1 MSDPTTDR
9 WAQQLGLVATPLFG
23 RERPDAAMHHLAV
36 LDGVRASFLLSRES
50 DEDTSAAADWAW
62 SSDVRHHI
70 LLKQQQIIV
79 TRVSGTK
86 ETFERQSVESKLID
100 FLNYLEVDSDAQKIV
115 GAIDHLLRLFR
126 RHRAALRQFNT
137 KQPPDLQSF
146 LYLLAIAETTDA
158 IAAHHDSE
166 TLIKDYSLTGWD
178 PQLLNDHYVSRFVE
192 EVLLSS
198 TSMRRLL
205 TPLTVR
211 HAGGALFQE
220 AQAEILSDPIQM
232 TLFGLANAAP
242 QQIDLTRLGVYYTP
256 PGLARTLTEIAIEP
270 HLRRDTI
277 SINDPACG
285 SGIFLC
291 EAIRTLQRRGY
302 AGKIT
307 LVGSDISPQA
317 VQMAKFSIACALM
330 DWPGNKVQWNVESS
344 DFFDALITNRKFL
357 VVLMNPPF
365 LSWDA
370 LTEEQRKFVRG
381 VLGSSFAGK
390 PDLSTAF
397 IQESLGHLAPGG
409 TLATLIPRGVIDSK
423 RGSKWRN
430 DILLHNEVKTHRDV
444 RRTRPVSPCY
454 GEHRRRRV
462 SASAYCSASTH

>member
-1 MSDPTTDR
+1 
-9 WAQQLGLVATPLFG
+9 
-23 RERPDAAMHHLAV
+23 MHHLAV

-242 QQIDLTRLGVYYTP
+242 PALGFSLP
-256 PGLARTLTEIAIEP
+256 FLARAREGRADRQQSNPHSGPRATRDQSDPLAPAGRRCGNFVFAIVRFWWRPSSPARVHLIARISRARVRRVP
-270 HLRRDTI
+270 TRRAPPADRPAQSAWAAVGRRRHLVL
-277 SINDPACG
+277 AEFVWG
-285 SGIFLC
+285 
-291 EAIRTLQRRGY
+291 RTLALGRI
-302 AGKIT
+302 A
-307 LVGSDISPQA
+307 A
-317 VQMAKFSIACALM
+317 NESIM
-330 DWPGNKVQWNVESS
+330 
-344 DFFDALITNRKFL
+344 
-357 VVLMNPPF
+357 
-365 LSWDA
+365 
-370 LTEEQRKFVRG
+370 
-381 VLGSSFAGK
+381 
-390 PDLSTAF
+390 
-397 IQESLGHLAPGG
+397 
-409 TLATLIPRGVIDSK
+409 
-423 RGSKWRN
+423 
-430 DILLHNEVKTHRDV
+430 
-444 RRTRPVSPCY
+444 
-454 GEHRRRRV
+454 RRRRAQRV
-462 SASAYCSASTH
+462 SGTGSSPNTRH